1 MNDFLKGNI
10 IRKDKSLPDTVIGR
24 NIYMYVRFVDH
35 VVGYLLAENNMS
47 ADNEYLCILP
57 RDLYSVPTNTP
68 VLARFIE
75 KDGNR
80 FVVEIK
86 KEKEVIKNNCPSCGP
101 LVSVY
106 GFLSP
111 ENLRV
116 FLVDL
121 KKVLDEKK
129 LSQIYTDYFD
139 RVPVDKLKLGP
150 VDKLEL
156 PESFAMNFICNEC
169 GAKYAISGDL
179 RHAEVSW
186 EISAYGSKHDI

>member
-24 NIYMYVRFVDH
+24 NIYMYVRFVDR

-57 RDLYSVPTNTP
+57 RDLYLVPINTP

-86 KEKEVIKNNCPSCGP
+86 KEHEVTVNNCTTCKEFFNAKFHMG
-101 LVSVY
+101 LNK
-106 GFLSP
+106 FLGEIKILLDDGRFSQL
-111 ENLRV
+111 NLDNNYN
-116 FLVDL
+116 VDL
-121 KKVLDEKK
+121 RL
-129 LSQIYTDYFD
+129 
-139 RVPVDKLKLGP
+139 LKTSPAG
-150 VDKLEL
+150 KIKI
-156 PESFAMNFICNEC
+156 PEFVFSMSFVCNEC
-169 GAKYAISGDL
+169 AAEYCAGGDAYHGGL
-179 RHAEVSW
+179 SW